1 MPRPARLA
9 ALVVAVAAFVVVAAL
24 VARVLTVGNAERDAA
39 FRLVRAEAAGDQAG
53 VVDQVRGCAGDAA
66 CVQRVRRTIAR
77 VRERGPVKVLRF
89 DGPGGLA
96 LTGRSG
102 SARVAWKAGRA
113 LPVVQCLRLRTTG
126 DPLGGYA
133 VAVSRVEE
141 PTALD
146 APC

>member
-1 MPRPARLA
+1 MKLRL
-9 ALVVAVAAFVVVAAL
+9 
-24 VARVLTVGNAERDAA
+24 GNAPLQLADLRRIARDAIPLA
-39 FRLVRAEAAGDQAG
+39 LDP
-53 VVDQVRGCAGDAA
+53 A

-77 VRERGPVKVLRF
+77 VQHPGAAKLLRF

-102 SARVAWKAGRA
+102 PARVAWKVGTA
-113 LPVVQCLRLRTTG
+113 LPVVQCVRLRTTG
-126 DPLGGYA
+126 DPVGGYT
-133 VAVSRVEE
+133 VHITGVEE